1 MNNDDFGDIMWT
13 AGNSGSWYVG
23 QNDPLDRIDSNVW
36 TTIDGTRWGPTGTT
50 ITVGGKVF
58 SYDDVKVREILTELK
73 EIELLAE
80 EFPQINQALRH
91 LRAIVKLHKADE

>member
-1 MNNDDFGDIMWT
+1 MNNDDLGDIMWT
-13 AGNSGSWYVG
+13 SDIGKWHMGH
-23 QNDPLDRIDSNVW
+23 NDPLDRIDGNVW
-36 TTIDGTRWGPTGTT
+36 TTIDGTRWSNPGTT
-50 ITVGGKVF
+50 ISVQGKVF
-58 SYDDVKVREILTELK
+58 SYDEVKVREILTELK